1 MHSHFQCDSADYQ
14 CSYSLGCNIFN
25 KYYLSFND
33 IGCCC
38 FLDKKKDN
46 FILNKLEHYLKLKYI
61 QIAFTIRIV
70 CVVHYVYTVQETYQ
84 TNKFIKYNK

>member
-1 MHSHFQCDSADYQ
+1 MLLFSGQ
-14 CSYSLGCNIFN
+14 
-25 KYYLSFND
+25 
-33 IGCCC
+33 
-38 FLDKKKDN
+38 KKDN
-46 FILNKLEHYLKLKYI
+46 FILNELEHYLKLKYI